1 MVTGDGRA
9 PTRVAAIERRVAA
22 RRSLSCIFGRQVV
35 MRGLEVIVME
45 REFLWLF
52 VFVRLNLLERWV
64 EEKG

>member
-1 MVTGDGRA
+1 
-9 PTRVAAIERRVAA
+9 
-22 RRSLSCIFGRQVV
+22 

-52 VFVRLNLLERWV
+52 VFVRLNLLEKWV